1 MESNS
6 VNSSKGYGKVDEAE
20 QAAAYKRKLRKRLI
34 IVGISIVLLLAIV
47 IGAVTPALIHRRTNS
62 SPKTVPSTQPASLK
76 TVCSVTQYP
85 RSCYSSISSMANSNT
100 TDPEILFKLS
110 LQVAID
116 EVFKLSEYPKKLKA
130 EANDSQWK
138 SALEVCVDLFDD
150 ALDQLNDSATIL
162 EVGKGENL
170 LTTSKID
177 DLRTWLSSTST
188 DLETCVDTLLELN
201 ETEHF
206 NATVF
211 KQLKAA
217 MQNSTEFASNSLAI
231 VTKVLKSLTDTG
243 FKIPIHRRLLGFPR
257 KADSDSEFPGWV
269 SPTERRLL
277 QEESKPI
284 PNVVVAKDGSGQFL
298 TINEAVKLIGKKN
311 QTRFVIYVKE
321 GTYVENVFLDKD
333 KWNVMIYG
341 DGKDKTIISGSL
353 NSVDG
358 IRTFATA
365 TFAVA
370 GKGFIA
376 KDIGFV
382 NTAGAEKH
390 QAVAMRSKSD
400 QSVFY
405 RCKFDGFQDTLYP
418 HCGRQFYRDCD
429 ILGTIDFIFGNAAV
443 VFQNCN
449 IMPRQ
454 PLPNQ
459 YNTITAQGKKDP
471 NDNTGISIQNCSIT
485 AFGNLTATTYLGRPW
500 KDYSTTVIMQSS
512 IGEFLNPVGWKEW
525 VDNVEPP
532 SSIFYG
538 EYLNTGPGSNV
549 DQRVKWA
556 GYRPS
561 LSDVEA
567 GKFTVE
573 TFIKG
578 RDWLPDATVSFEP
591 TL

>member
-1 MESNS
+1 MDSNS
-6 VNSSKGYGKVDEAE
+6 NNSFKGYGKVDEAE
-20 QAAAYKRKLRKRLI
+20 QAAAFKRKSRTRI
-34 IVGISIVLLLAIV
+34 IIIGISMVVLLAIV
-47 IGAVTPALIHRRTNS
+47 GAVAGALIHRRSNS
-62 SPKTVPSTQPASLK
+62 SPSTQATPAAASLK

-85 RSCYSSISSMANSNT
+85 KSCYSSISSMANSNS

-116 EVFKLSEYPKKLKA
+116 KVSKLCEHPKKLQA
-130 EANDSQWK
+130 EANDTQWK
-138 SALEVCVDLFDD
+138 SALGICVYLFED
-150 ALDQLNDSATIL
+150 ALDQLNDSVATL
-162 EVGKGENL
+162 EVGKGENNL

-217 MQNSTEFASNSLAI
+217 MQNSMEYASNSLAI

-257 KADSDSEFPGWV
+257 RPDSNSEFPNWV
-269 SPTERRLL
+269 ERRLL
-277 QEESKPI
+277 QEESKPV

-298 TINEAVKLIGKKN
+298 TINDAVKLIGKKN
-311 QTRFVIYVKE
+311 QSRFVIYVKE
-321 GTYVENVFLDKD
+321 GTYVENVFLDKSM
-333 KWNVMIYG
+333 WNVMIYG

-365 TFAVA
+365 TF
-370 GKGFIA
+370 
-376 KDIGFV
+376 
-382 NTAGAEKH
+382 
-390 QAVAMRSKSD
+390 
-400 QSVFY
+400 
-405 RCKFDGFQDTLYP
+405 
-418 HCGRQFYRDCD
+418 
-429 ILGTIDFIFGNAAV
+429 
-443 VFQNCN
+443 
-449 IMPRQ
+449 
-454 PLPNQ
+454 
-459 YNTITAQGKKDP
+459 
-471 NDNTGISIQNCSIT
+471 
-485 AFGNLTATTYLGRPW
+485 
-500 KDYSTTVIMQSS
+500 
-512 IGEFLNPVGWKEW
+512 EW

-556 GYRPS
+556 GYRPA

-573 TFIKG
+573 TFLKG
-578 RDWLPDATVSFEP
+578 REWLPDATVSYKP